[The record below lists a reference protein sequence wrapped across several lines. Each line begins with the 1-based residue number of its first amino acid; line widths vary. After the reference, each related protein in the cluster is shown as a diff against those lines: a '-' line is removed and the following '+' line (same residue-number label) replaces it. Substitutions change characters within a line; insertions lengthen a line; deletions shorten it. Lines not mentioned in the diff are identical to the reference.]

1 MRECAEGGV
10 QLLNNFALVTYIPE
24 PLRSFLDAL
33 RRELA
38 PDCFPQAHVT
48 ILPPRPLLVSPEE
61 AWETMRPLAEG
72 FPSFEIAPA
81 EVELFEAS
89 PVVYIALGAGRDE
102 LLRLHERLNC
112 GCLEFPEPFFY
123 HPHITLAQDLPRQQ
137 IEELFPVAQRRWA
150 KYSCKAPFRVR
161 TVTFVQNTSNNLW
174 VDLAECSLATP
185 GATSGRS
192 SRG

>member
-1 MRECAEGGV
+1 MMESAAGGV

-33 RRELA
+33 RTELA

-61 AWETMRPLAEG
+61 AWEAIRPLAEA

-81 EVELFEAS
+81 EVEVFEAS
-89 PVVYIALGAGRDE
+89 PVLYIGVGVGRDE

-112 GCLEFPEPFFY
+112 GCLEFAEPFSY
-123 HPHITLAQDLPRQQ
+123 YPHITLAQNLPRRQL
-137 IEELFPVAQRRWA
+137 EDLFPVAQRRWA
-150 KYSCKAPFRVR
+150 EYSGKAPFRIR
-161 TVTFVQNTSNNLW
+161 TVTFVQNTFDNLW
-174 VDLAECSLATP
+174 VDLAECSLAKP
-185 GATSGRS
+185 GTTSR
-192 SRG
+192 R